1 MPPVLTVANNR
12 RLDDSHKLE
21 VIEYILDNASVDL
34 DLHRDGQART
44 TIEKK
49 FPQLLLPPVI
59 SESDRKWD
67 LERLFDVLRNE
78 NEDLFRIG
86 FPQFKND
93 QTKQDLKDNLAK
105 RVNGRTLLTMA
116 ISNRLVR
123 AVQLLLR
130 AGADVHDYQ
139 TSQTDSEMSPIRT
152 ACINGHYAIL
162 QMLLRSTNVDVNRSP
177 VLIDVIKHLGQ
188 PIPKL
193 FASSSDYKRC
203 FDLLINEKNID
214 LNQKDNFGNTA
225 LHTAVIYKNKAAI
238 DELLKRGV
246 FIGVKN
252 SFNRIAIED
261 IDTKLLKLHLDRCI
275 QQNDRRSGD
284 DNYELQ
290 FDYTNFVPAQ
300 YHNKP
305 ATAEAISIWNINRYD
320 EMIPIE
326 YLAKSNDHKHLV
338 KHPLIASFL
347 DLKWQRFAPVFYF
360 NFTIFLIFSLTM
372 VPYIHLYYGK
382 TTSSGFRTSLFIISL
397 VTLVY
402 VIIREL
408 IQFIMSPY
416 QYLRK
421 VENLLEFALIVMS
434 ALVLSGVPFNEQWER
449 TVAATTILLV
459 VGELFILTG
468 SLPVLSFTTHLVML
482 RTVTKTFL
490 RSLMLYSIMLV
501 AFALCF
507 YTLLSKS
514 DKNKDD
520 MEMDRVMTKNEEQ
533 NAEASGDEEEGEVDF
548 NGFSNLY
555 IALVKTVVMLTGE
568 FDAGD
573 IKFQSMLPSYIIFVV
588 FVFLFSSVL
597 VNLLNGLAIS
607 DTQVAGFVT
616 LFKQSN
622 LI

>member
-1 MPPVLTVANNR
+1 MTPVLTVANNR
-12 RLDDSHKLE
+12 KLNDSHKLD
-21 VIEYILDNASVDL
+21 VIEYILNNASVDL
-34 DLHRDGQART
+34 DLHRDGQARST
-44 TIEKK
+44 LEKK
-49 FPQLLLPPVI
+49 FPEIELPPVI
-59 SESDRKWD
+59 SEKDRKWD
-67 LERLFDVLRNE
+67 LDRLFDVLRNE

-93 QTKQDLKDNLAK
+93 RSDLELKEDFAK
-105 RVNGRTLLTMA
+105 RLNGRTLLTMA
-116 ISNRLVR
+116 VSNRLNR

-139 TSQTDSEMSPIRT
+139 TTHTDNEIGPIRT
-152 ACINGHYAIL
+152 ACINGQYAIL
-162 QMLLRSTNVDVNRSP
+162 QMLLRSTGVDINRSP
-177 VLIDVIKHLGQ
+177 VLIDVIKHIGQ
-188 PIPKL
+188 PIPKA
-193 FASSSDYKRC
+193 FANSSDYNRC
-203 FDLLINEKNID
+203 FDLLINDKNID
-214 LNQKDNFGNTA
+214 LNLKDSFGNTA
-225 LHTAVIYKNKAAI
+225 LYTAVIYKNKRAI
-238 DELLKRGV
+238 EELLNRGV
-246 FIGVKN
+246 FIGAKN
-252 SFNRIAIED
+252 TFNRIAIED
-261 IDTKLLKLHLDRCI
+261 IDTRLLKSHLDRCI
-275 QQNDRRSGD
+275 QQNNRRSGD

-290 FDYTNFVPAQ
+290 FDFKNFVPAE
-300 YHNKP
+300 YNTRPVPTPTLWSSNK
-305 ATAEAISIWNINRYD
+305 YD

-360 NFTIFLIFSLTM
+360 NFTIFLIFSLAM

-382 TTSSGFRTSLFIISL
+382 PDSSAIRTAFFIVSL

-402 VIIREL
+402 VIIREM
-408 IQFIMSPY
+408 IQFIMSPG
-416 QYLRK
+416 QYLQK
-421 VENLLEFALIVMS
+421 IENILEVALIVMS
-434 ALVLSGVPFNEQWER
+434 ALVLSGFRFNDEWQR
-449 TVAATTILLV
+449 TIAATTILLV

-507 YTLLSKS
+507 HTLLSK
-514 DKNKDD
+514 
-520 MEMDRVMTKNEEQ
+520 NEKKEDETL
-533 NAEASGDEEEGEVDF
+533 APKVEIEKEEEEGEVDF

-568 FDAGD
+568 FDASD
-573 IKFQSMLPSYIIFVV
+573 IKFQSMLPSYIIFVI

-607 DTQVAGFVT
+607 DTQVMNDFQCVQHAT
-616 LFKQSN
+616 
-622 LI
+622 